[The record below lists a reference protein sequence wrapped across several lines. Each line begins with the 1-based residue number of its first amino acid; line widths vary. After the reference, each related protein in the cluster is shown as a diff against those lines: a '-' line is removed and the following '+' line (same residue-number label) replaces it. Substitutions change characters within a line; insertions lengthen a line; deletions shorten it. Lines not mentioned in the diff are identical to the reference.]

1 MRYLRKLTFFYNGLI
16 GTDCKMGTQ
25 GQTGLVA
32 QKKMHP
38 PQSGRF
44 EDREDLIKYV
54 RDFGA
59 DQGYVVT
66 IKKSRKDR
74 RVILGCDR
82 GGVYRNRRKIAE
94 SPRKRKASSRLINCP
109 FEAIGKKEDDAWM
122 LTIKNGSH
130 NHEPLKDRS
139 EHPYSR
145 RFTEDEVKQI
155 KLMTEAG
162 IKPRQVLKA
171 LKQHNP
177 DLQSTPRH
185 LYNLK
190 AKIRQGNLSDKN
202 FKSWRPNISVP
213 TNSSHTVAGDSIK
226 QNHQLKVPNLIG
238 GEFLDSHNCQV
249 VDVINPATQEVVSH
263 VPLTT
268 YEEFKA
274 AVNAAKQA
282 FPSWRNTPIY
292 TRQCVMFKFQELILR
307 DMDKLVM
314 NIVAEQGKTLK
325 DAQDDII
332 CGLEV
337 VKHACRLATMQMGE
351 FIPSASDGID
361 SYCIREPIGVCA
373 GICSLN
379 HPATVSLWMF
389 PIAVTCGNT
398 FVLKPCETH
407 PGASMLLASL
417 AMESGLPDGVLNIV
431 HGSHDIISYI
441 CDDEDIKAVSFS
453 SSSSVGKHIYARA
466 AATAKKVQSHFG
478 GKSHAI
484 IMPDANME
492 ATLSAL
498 VDAGLGTVGRTCM
511 AIDIIVSVG
520 SSTLWEEKL
529 VECAKALK
537 VNVGTDPNAD
547 LGPVTTKEVKNRFC
561 KLIQS
566 GIEDGARLLLDGRD
580 IVVSGYENGN
590 FIGPTILS
598 GVTTDMACYKADN
611 LEEAITI
618 VNRNKNRNG
627 ASIFTTSG
635 IYARK
640 FQSEVEVG
648 TVGINVAVTVPLP
661 SSFNDKVGLEF
672 YTQLKRVAQQWKNSP
687 SIGVSMAVP
696 SPSERHLRSRAAPSM
711 LVSTSEK
718 DSPGMK
724 HRSLPPLP
732 STSDRDSP
740 SVPVLLPNPRITPTG
755 LTNERSTSS
764 PPTPDRNLHG
774 LSLIST
780 LSSEGDVSNQDL
792 SPAMLSQRDRDLPGQ
807 AMSMATSRSSDR
819 LYIPQKSHWN
829 ETPRADSIPSSSE
842 RIHASFSQTSSIK
855 GQACR
860 TTHPAL
866 VLATERGLYVPT
878 SHDAICLINHGN
890 DSTSPSR
897 RMNTM
902 CQSSERVYMLATS
915 HLNDSMGQT
924 LERTDTSL
932 FPSSERH
939 YAPPSSDGN
948 DHISLASHTDVT
960 LQSTSDRM
968 FLSSL
973 SERDDNMASTASQ
986 QGESL
991 TSTSERMYRPPLVH
1005 RNAGMAPK
1013 SEWLCIPTPAGTQRM
1028 YTQDPMVSADEFQ
1041 CQGASLTLPASQRM

>member
-1 MRYLRKLTFFYNGLI
+1 
-16 GTDCKMGTQ
+16 MGTQ

-38 PQSGRF
+38 PQPGRF

-82 GGVYRNRRKIAE
+82 GGVYRNRRKIDE

-122 LTIKNGSH
+122 LTIKNGDH
-130 NHEPLKDRS
+130 NHEPLKNMS

-190 AKIRQGNLSDKN
+190 AKIRQGNLSENN

-213 TNSSHTVAGDSIK
+213 TNGSHTVIGDSVQ
-226 QNHQLKVPNLIG
+226 QNHQLVPNLVG
-238 GEFLDSHNCQV
+238 GKFLDSHNCPV

-282 FPSWRNTPIY
+282 FPSWRNTPIS

-307 DMDKLVM
+307 DMDKLVT
-314 NIVAEQGKTLK
+314 NIVAEQGKTLR

-337 VKHACRLATMQMGE
+337 VKHACGLAAMQMGE
-351 FIPSASDGID
+351 FVPNASDGID

-407 PGASMLLASL
+407 PGASMLLAAL
-417 AMESGLPDGVLNIV
+417 AVEAGLPDGVLNIV
-431 HGSHDIISYI
+431 HGTHDIIDYI
-441 CDDEDIKAVSFS
+441 CDDEDIKAISFS
-453 SSSSVGKHIYARA
+453 SSSSVGKNIYARA
-466 AATAKKVQSHFG
+466 AVTGKQVQSHFG

-498 VDAGLGTVGRTCM
+498 VEAGRTCM
-511 AIDIIVSVG
+511 ATVIIVSVG
-520 SSTLWEEKL
+520 SSIMWEEKL

-537 VNVGTDPNAD
+537 VNVGTDPKAD
-547 LGPVTTKEVKNRFC
+547 LGPVITKEVKNRFC
-561 KLIQS
+561 KLVQS

-580 IVVSGYENGN
+580 IVVPEYENGN
-590 FIGPTILS
+590 FVGPTILS
-598 GVTTDMACYKADN
+598 DVTTDMECYKEEFFGPVLLCMQADN
-611 LEEAITI
+611 LEEAISI

-648 TVGINVAVTVPLP
+648 MVGINVAVTVPLP
-661 SSFNDKVGLEF
+661 SSFNDKAGLEF

-696 SPSERHLRSRAAPSM
+696 SPSKRHLRSRAVPSM
-711 LVSTSEK
+711 LVSTSDK
-718 DSPGMK
+718 DSPGMRQ
-724 HRSLPPLP
+724 RSLPPLP
-732 STSDRDSP
+732 STSERDSP
-740 SVPVLLPNPRITPTG
+740 SVAVLLPNSQISQTG
-755 LTNERSTSS
+755 LANERATSS
-764 PPTPDRNLHG
+764 PPTSDRDLHGQG

-792 SPAMLSQRDRDLPGQ
+792 SPAMLSAGGRDLPGQ
-807 AMSMATSRSSDR
+807 ATSVATSRSSER
-819 LYIPQKSHWN
+819 LYVPQKSHWN
-829 ETPRADSIPSSSE
+829 GTLRADSIPSNSE
-842 RIHASFSQTSSIK
+842 RIHAPSSHTNSIK
-855 GQACR
+855 GQASR
-860 TTHPAL
+860 TSHPGS
-866 VLATERGLYVPT
+866 VLATEGLYLPT
-878 SHDAICLINHGN
+878 SHGSICLIDHGN
-890 DSTSPSR
+890 DNTIPSR
-897 RMNTM
+897 RIDSM
-902 CQSSERVYMLATS
+902 CRSSERVYMLATS
-915 HLNDSMGQT
+915 HLNDTMSQT
-924 LERTDTSL
+924 LQQTDTSL
-932 FPSSERH
+932 LP
-939 YAPPSSDGN
+939 
-948 DHISLASHTDVT
+948 SHTDVA
-960 LQSTSDRM
+960 LQSTSNRM
-968 FLSSL
+968 YLSSL
-973 SERDDNMASTASQ
+973 SERDDNMSSTASQ
-986 QGESL
+986 QAESL
-991 TSTSERMYRPPLVH
+991 TSTSERMYIPPLVH
-1005 RNAGMAPK
+1005 RNQGMAPK
-1013 SEWLCIPTPAGTQRM
+1013 SEWLCIPTPAVSQRM
-1028 YTQDPMVSADEFQ
+1028 YPQGPVVPADEFQ
-1041 CQGASLTLPASQRM
+1041 SQEASLTLPASQGM